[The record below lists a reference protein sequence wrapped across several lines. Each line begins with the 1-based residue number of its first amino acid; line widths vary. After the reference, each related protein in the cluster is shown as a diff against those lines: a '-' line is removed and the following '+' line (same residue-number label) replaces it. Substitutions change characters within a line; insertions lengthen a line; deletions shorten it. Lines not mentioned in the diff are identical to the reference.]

1 VVVSFVRFYSMDLRV
16 LKVNIHNG
24 IRGYNVN
31 INAPKLMVRG
41 DVNI

>member
-1 VVVSFVRFYSMDLRV
+1 MDLQV
-16 LKVNIHNG
+16 LQLNIHITG

-31 INAPKLMVRG
+31 INAPKLIGKG